1 MADAVALP
9 LAGVRVIEFCHV
21 AAGPFCGMLLA
32 DYGAEVTKV
41 EPLEGDA
48 MRQWPPI
55 SRDANDNGFSENFA
69 SINRGKRSIAL
80 DLKNPAS
87 RDLAR
92 ELVMAGDVVIEN
104 NRPGAM
110 ARLGL
115 GWDWFGP
122 RKPALIY
129 CSISA
134 FGQDGPRGAEG
145 GFDLTIQ
152 AAAGVMS
159 VTGEPEGAPVKAG
172 VPLVDFGAGLYGAYS
187 IAAMVARVRAGG
199 PGGHLD
205 VPMFATTIA
214 MSALQTS
221 EYFGT
226 GRNPR
231 KLGSAH
237 PRNAPYQAFRSQDGW
252 FAVAAGNNKLWQ
264 QVCEIAD
271 TPELLTDARFTSPA
285 LRAANQAA
293 LRDLLEARFAD
304 DTTTNWLGR
313 FAPAGVPCAP
323 INGYEQALSD
333 PQATHL
339 QLVQPM
345 TLPNGVQTHTVG
357 CPVRFDGEVVTLDT
371 RPPAIG
377 EHTTRVIDAL
387 RLTHPVHLAPPVSP
401 APPAPIL
408 VQISDGIASIEINR
422 AQRGNALSNELVEA
436 ALDAVT
442 QACRDPS
449 VHTLMFAGAGRNFC
463 TGFDLDG
470 LESQSDGDLLLRF
483 ARIEALLDAVW
494 RAPVRTVAIAQGRT
508 WGAGA
513 DLFAACDQRIA
524 LSGASF
530 RFPGAGFGIVLGTR
544 RLAERVGTERAR
556 AWVSDGATVDAE
568 QALACGLASQLI
580 DPAHSAA
587 QAAQPALSRLQ
598 GESSESTEGSERTE
612 RTTDD
617 WRRLACGPAP
627 AIDRDTL
634 AMIRAASRSSGG
646 PGGDMLADADLAALV
661 RSATS
666 ATTSSSTTGKTG
678 SGLRDRIAAY
688 RDRARAAR

>member
-1 MADAVALP
+1 MPDAVDLP
-9 LAGVRVIEFCHV
+9 LAGIRVIEFCHV

-41 EPLEGDA
+41 EPLDGDA
-48 MRQWPPI
+48 MRQWPPL
-55 SRDANDNGFSENFA
+55 SHGLSDMGFSENFA

-80 DLKNPAS
+80 DLKDPAS

-92 ELVMAGDVVIEN
+92 DLVLASDVVIEN

-110 ARLGL
+110 TRLGL

-122 RKPALIY
+122 RKPSLIY

-252 FAVAAGNNKLWQ
+252 FAIAAGNNKLWQ
-264 QVCEIAD
+264 QVCEIAG
-271 TPELLTDARFTSPA
+271 TPELLTDARFASPT

-293 LRDLLEARFAD
+293 LRDLLEARFAHHST
-304 DTTTNWLGR
+304 DTWLGR

-333 PQATHL
+333 PQTTHL

-345 TLPNGVQTHTVG
+345 TLPNGVQTRTVG
-357 CPVRFDGEVVTLDT
+357 CPVRIDGEVVALDT

-377 EHTTRVIDAL
+377 EHTRRVIDAL
-387 RLTHPVHLAPPVSP
+387 RLAH
-401 APPAPIL
+401 PAPIAL
-408 VQISDGIASIEINR
+408 QISDGIAIIELNR
-422 AQRGNALSNELVEA
+422 PQRGNALSSELVEA
-436 ALDAVT
+436 ALDAV
-442 QACRDPS
+442 QNALRDPS
-449 VHTLMFAGAGRNFC
+449 VHTLMFAGAGRHFC

-513 DLFAACDQRIA
+513 DLFAACDLRIA
-524 LSGASF
+524 VTHASF

-556 AWVSDGATVDAE
+556 TWVSDGATVEAE
-568 QALACGLASQLI
+568 QALACGLASRLF
-580 DPAHSAA
+580 DAV
-587 QAAQPALSRLQ
+587 QA
-598 GESSESTEGSERTE
+598 G
-612 RTTDD
+612 DD
-617 WRRLACGPAP
+617 WRQLACGPAP

-634 AMIRAASRSSGG
+634 AMIRAASRSTGA

-661 RSATS
+661 RSATRS
-666 ATTSSSTTGKTG
+666 ITPGKAG
-678 SGLRDRIAAY
+678 PGLRERIAAY
-688 RDRARAAR
+688 RDRTRAAR